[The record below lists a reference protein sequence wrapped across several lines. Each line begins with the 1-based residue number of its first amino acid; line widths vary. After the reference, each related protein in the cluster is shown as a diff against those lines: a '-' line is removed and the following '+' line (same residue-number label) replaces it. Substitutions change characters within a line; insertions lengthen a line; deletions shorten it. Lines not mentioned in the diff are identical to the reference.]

1 MSATWLDL
9 QEACEY
15 LKISAPTLY
24 RLIKQRKIAYSKIGT
39 GRGTYRFKQEDLE
52 AYLEQ
57 NRVEPQSEMRES
69 NHTEGRK

>member
-9 QEACEY
+9 EEACEY

-24 RLIKQRKIAYSKIGT
+24 RLIKQRKLAYSKIGT
-39 GRGTYRFKQEDLE
+39 GRGTYRFKKEDLE

-57 NRVEPQSEMRES
+57 NRVEALADTRDI
-69 NHTEGRK
+69 G